1 MNLEVVFI
9 PDLLRHIARGWSE
22 DQLVSGRVATL
33 GRTSLSLQLAAD
45 ATLRTLA
52 LAVEDAWGV
61 AVADQ
66 AFRWRANSLA
76 PRDAE
81 TAARRLVD
89 LGMPLPPARA
99 ARVLMSAGAPAGV
112 TRTTGAQ
119 GDTATALRSPTT
131 VEVITQEE
139 ANAESAAEGPAQAA
153 PPAVTPFSGAS
164 NTLAGAVSH
173 AASAAEELTP
183 AQRRERA
190 AAAAAARAAAAQDA

>member
-1 MNLEVVFI
+1 MNVEVVFI

-45 ATLRTLA
+45 ATLLTLA
-52 LAVEDAWGV
+52 RAVEDAWGV

-66 AFRWRANSLA
+66 AFRWRGNSLA

-99 ARVLMSAGAPAGV
+99 ARVLMSAGAPAGSA
-112 TRTTGAQ
+112 RAAGAQ
-119 GDTATALRSPTT
+119 GGTATALRSPTT

-139 ANAESAAEGPAQAA
+139 ADAESAPEGPAP

-164 NTLAGAVSH
+164 NTLGAA
-173 AASAAEELTP
+173 AASASATAADELTP

-190 AAAAAARAAAAQDA
+190 AAAAAARAAAALDA